1 VELGSRRSPALSILT
16 ALVSRLQASD
26 RTTASILAPRGDS
39 PPKRVFGPSPANAV
53 RAEVLRALWD
63 GALLA
68 PRAIAYVASRGRL
81 AAEVRADLDHPA
93 SVDPVPSVAIP
104 RDRSLAIF
112 VACAEVSGEIHAVN
126 FVRALQRR
134 IASAGAPP
142 PRLSGLGGDRLANA
156 GVELLGR
163 PVDRAQMG
171 FQGIASSLPYYTGLL
186 RDAAAHV
193 RDTRPDV
200 VCAVDSPALHVPL
213 LRIAHRYDARTLHF
227 VTPQYWGW
235 APWRVKSYKT
245 GVDRALSILPFER
258 AWFERR
264 GVSIAHVGHPLLDEL
279 AHVPRTT
286 PREDANELVLLPGS
300 RSRVIARNLPW
311 MLAAAERLRAR
322 VGDVPVVVAHE
333 RSEIADEIGAHIER
347 AGAASWA
354 RLETGD
360 LHAILSRA
368 RAALSVSGTVLLDLL
383 HHDLPAVVLYRLAHA
398 REVWLKDRLLTVP
411 WFSSINLLAAS
422 EVYPEFAFHG
432 DGPIDR
438 IGEALLGCY
447 NDRAWR
453 DRCRA
458 GLALARER
466 LGPAGACDRAA
477 AHALALACR
486 AT

>member
-1 VELGSRRSPALSILT
+1 MEHGSRGSPALTILT
-16 ALVSRLQASD
+16 ALVSRLQASG
-26 RTTASILAPRGDS
+26 RATVSIPAQRGDRAPERAS
-39 PPKRVFGPSPANAV
+39 GPSPANAV

-63 GALLA
+63 GVLLA
-68 PRAIAYVASRGRL
+68 PRVLGYAASRRRL
-81 AAEVRADLDHPA
+81 AAEVRADLDRPA
-93 SVDPVPSVAIP
+93 HVDPVPTVTIP
-104 RDRSLAIF
+104 RDRPLAIF

-126 FVRALQRR
+126 FVRAMQRR
-134 IASAGAPP
+134 IADAGAPP
-142 PRLSGLGGDRLANA
+142 PRLCGLGGDRLASA

-193 RDTRPDV
+193 REVRPDV

-213 LRIAHRYDARTLHF
+213 LRIAHRYDVRTLHF

-235 APWRVKSYKT
+235 APWRVNSYKK

-264 GVSIAHVGHPLLDEL
+264 GVSVAHVGHPLLDEL
-279 AHVPRTT
+279 AHVPQTT
-286 PREDANELVLLPGS
+286 PREDARELVILPGS
-300 RSRVIARNLPW
+300 RSRVIERNLPW

-333 RSEIADEIGAHIER
+333 RSEIAEEIRAHIER

-360 LHAILSRA
+360 LHAILARA

-383 HHDLPAVVLYRLAHA
+383 HHDLPTVVLYRLAHA

-432 DGPIDR
+432 DGPVER
-438 IGEALLGCY
+438 IGETLLRCY

-453 DRCRA
+453 ERCRA

-477 AHALALACR
+477 AHALALACG